1 MIVSKTPLR
10 VSFAGGGT
18 DFKDYYEKGYGAV
31 VSSTIR
37 KYIYVIINENFD
49 DAIHLSYSNTE
60 NVDDVNDLKHELV
73 REALKLVGIT
83 RGIEIAIISDVPPQ
97 GTGLGSSSSLTVGL
111 LNALYAYKGV
121 MKPAAGLAEEACK
134 IEIEIL
140 GKPIGKQDQ
149 YIAAYGGLKYIQ
161 FNHDESVFVNPII
174 CPPEAKKEFESRVL
188 MFYTGLTRKA
198 SDVLTN
204 QKENIGT
211 NIEFLDRM
219 KNLASQIRDLIVQ
232 QKLDDI
238 GAMLHENWML
248 KKRLAENIS
257 NPLIDEYYK
266 KAKDAGALGGKV
278 LGAGGGGFLLVYARR
293 KDHPNI
299 RHALPDLR
307 EMPFRME
314 PHGSRIIY
322 IED

>member
-31 VSSTIR
+31 VSTTIR

-60 NVDDVNDLKHELV
+60 TVDDANDLKHELV
-73 REALKLVGIT
+73 RETLKLVGIT
-83 RGIEIAIISDVPPQ
+83 KGVEIAIISDVPPQ

-111 LNALYAYKGV
+111 LNALYAYKGII
-121 MKPAAGLAEEACK
+121 KPAASLAEEACK

-149 YIAAYGGLKYIQ
+149 YIAAYGGLQYIQ
-161 FNHDESVFVNPII
+161 FNSDASVFVNPII
-174 CPPEAKKEFESRVL
+174 CTHETKKEFESRIL
-188 MFYTGLTRKA
+188 MFYTGRTRKA
-198 SDVLTN
+198 SDVLAN
-204 QKENIGT
+204 QKENIGI
-211 NIEFLDRM
+211 NMEFLDRM

-238 GAMLHENWML
+238 GAKLHENWTL

-257 NPLIDEYYK
+257 NSLIDEYYQ

-293 KDHPNI
+293 EDHPNI
-299 RHALPDLR
+299 RHALIDLK
-307 EMPFRME
+307 EMPFKME
-314 PHGSRIIY
+314 PQGSSIIY